1 MGAGDRGPGNRGQ
14 GNPAGVSMGYW
25 RQLQAR
31 QAEIRRQQAAEQA
44 AQQAAE
50 QAAQQQQQQQQQ
62 RLAEEQEVNRVTAEQ
77 EEAARQAAAQQAA
90 AQKAEQ
96 DRLAQIEAQRLA
108 DAQAAEAQR
117 QAEAQRLIDAQT
129 AAEQASAAEQ
139 AAAQQELARVQ
150 SVESLNRPAP
160 QLPQYRGYTPMDYDA
175 SKTGSLTD
183 WYGRMLNVPVAQ
195 PFMAQSQIQ
204 GPSPETSIFGIDS
217 LLDPVTLKKGGR
229 VRMQEGGGLPALG
242 SFIPVND
249 DWGSVYSWHG
259 GAPRP
264 ELYGQ
269 TLGERMST
277 ASDFWGGLSPDIQ
290 RAAAEAAWQPRD
302 FGYSIG
308 GGHAT
313 GSVEQWRRDVADKMG
328 VLSGLLGDTEYG
340 DIAGVLQEYAKYT
353 GTPPPQ
359 FGGQGG
365 ANEQRYAQWMGKKQ
379 TASDHLAYL
388 LDQQRLAGQQQEE
401 EAAQQQQQQEEQAA
415 ADAAAQQAAQ
425 QAAAQQVLDDTT
437 LQNIQDQ
444 RVQDAQAAEAQR
456 QAAAQQPAD
465 VQALDRPAPRLPQ
478 YTGYTPMQYDASR
491 TGALTDWYARMLN
504 VPWAAPFMAQS
515 EIQGPSPET
524 SIFGLESMLDPV
536 TLRKGGRVGRM
547 GGGMMIIEDND
558 VVNNG
563 IGGILSKYKE
573 IRSEL

>member
-1 MGAGDRGPGNRGQ
+1 MPGPGDRGQ

-25 RQLQAR
+25 RQLQAQ

-44 AQQAAE
+44 AQQAAQ
-50 QAAQQQQQQQQQ
+50 QAAEQQQQ
-62 RLAEEQEVNRVTAEQ
+62 RLAEEQEAIRVTAEQ

-90 AQKAEQ
+90 AQQAEQ

-129 AAEQASAAEQ
+129 AAEQATTAEQ
-139 AAAQQELARVQ
+139 VADAQQQVEHAEA
-150 SVESLNRPAP
+150 VESLDRPAP
-160 QLPQYRGYTPMDYDA
+160 RLPQYRGYTPMDYDA

-195 PFMAQSQIQ
+195 PFMAQSEIQ

-328 VLSGLLGDTEYG
+328 VLQGLLGDSEYG
-340 DIAGVLQEYAKYT
+340 DISGVLQDYAKYT

-379 TASDHLAYL
+379 TASDKLAYL

-401 EAAQQQQQQEEQAA
+401 DQAAAEQEAADQAA

-504 VPWAAPFMAQS
+504 VPVAQPFMAQS
-515 EIQGPSPET
+515 QIQGPNPDS
-524 SIFGLESMLDPV
+524 SIFGLSSMLDPV
-536 TLRKGGRVGRM
+536 TLKKGGRVGKMHGGIMVM
-547 GGGMMIIEDND
+547 GDEG